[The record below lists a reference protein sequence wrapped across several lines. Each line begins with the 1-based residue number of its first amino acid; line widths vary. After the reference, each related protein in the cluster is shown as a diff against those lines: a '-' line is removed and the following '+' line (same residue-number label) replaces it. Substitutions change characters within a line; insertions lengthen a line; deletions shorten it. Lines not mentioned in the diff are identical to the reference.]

1 MGLYCLGFNLKL
13 LEVNFNKYFLSFKVT
28 FSNFFHTDSIS
39 MHLKIQFIF
48 SKYYFLVDLFLIF
61 LVNLFLIFFV
71 NLFLIHFVKLFIL
84 FLVKLFGVVLNFYD
98 VTFLRIEYF
107 WNIFSYLMINLTFR
121 PEMEF
126 FHFKLSFIL
135 IQSFL

>member
-28 FSNFFHTDSIS
+28 FSHFFHTDSIS

-48 SKYYFLVDLFLIF
+48 SKYYFLID
-61 LVNLFLIFFV
+61 LFLIFFV
-71 NLFLIHFVKLFIL
+71 D
-84 FLVKLFGVVLNFYD
+84 LFGVVLNFYD

-107 WNIFSYLMINLTFR
+107 WNIFSYLMINLIFR

-126 FHFKLSFIL
+126 FHFKLSFRL